1 MLVLRILDLA
11 EHRALVEPQ
20 HVRGAEYDAAGGETG
35 PDFVRDEHALED
47 EELADEAVQRRQA
60 DRGHRHDQK
69 NDGVG
74 RHHLRQTAI
83 LGDLTRMAPLVDV
96 ADQQEERAGRD
107 AMVELLNDAPHDAN
121 RVEREHAQHDHGH
134 VTHARVRHEALPVL
148 LRHRAQRAVH
158 DADNRK
164 RHHHR
169 DEMPC
174 RIRQYRQREADEAVG
189 AHLQQNSR
197 QDDGAGCRRVRVR
210 VGQPGV
216 ERKHRHLDREPEEK
230 REEHPPLQVE
240 RHVHVLELRDVE
252 GVHAG
257 DAVAVEVEPQNAE
270 QHDDAADEGVQE
282 KFDRRVQPPVASPD
296 ADEEIHRH
304 EHDLPEQEE
313 QQEVEADERSHHA
326 CLEDEQKDVV
336 LLHALGNRRPRGKN
350 RDGPEQGGQ
359 QHEQRAEAV
368 DAQEVLR
375 AHRGNPGH
383 PLHELIAGVLDVVP
397 EPQRHGDEESGQREE
412 VCDQSDRAAVLFG
425 DEHQHCRAEKR
436 EEQNYRQKRKAGGI
450 RHGITSRANKCS
462 PKRTRLPASAARS
475 SEQVRSGPCGTRS
488 SIPRTTVR

>member
-1 MLVLRILDLA
+1 
-11 EHRALVEPQ
+11 
-20 HVRGAEYDAAGGETG
+20 
-35 PDFVRDEHALED
+35 
-47 EELADEAVQRRQA
+47 
-60 DRGHRHDQK
+60 
-69 NDGVG
+69 
-74 RHHLRQTAI
+74 
-83 LGDLTRMAPLVDV
+83 MAC
-96 ADQQEERAGRD
+96 
-107 AMVELLNDAPHDAN
+107 
-121 RVEREHAQHDHGH
+121 
-134 VTHARVRHEALPVL
+134 RVRK
-148 LRHRAQRAVH
+148 
-158 DADNRK
+158 N
-164 RHHHR
+164 
-169 DEMPC
+169 
-174 RIRQYRQREADEAVG
+174 RQRKPDEAVG
-189 AHLQQNSR
+189 AHLQQDGR
-197 QDDGAGCRRVRVR
+197 QDDGARSGRIGVRVR
-210 VGQPGV
+210 QPGV
-216 ERKHRHLDREPEEK
+216 EREHRHLDREPEEE
-230 REEHPPLQVE
+230 RQEHPPLQVE

-257 DAVAVEVEPQNAE
+257 DAIGVEVEPQNAE

-313 QQEVEADERSHHA
+313 QQEVETDERPHHA
-326 CLEDEQKDVV
+326 CLQDQQEDVV

-350 RDGPEQGGQ
+350 RDEPEQGGQ

-383 PLHELIAGVLDVVP
+383 PLDELIAGVLGVVP
-397 EPQRHGDEESGQREE
+397 EPQRHGDEESGERED
-412 VCDQSDRAAVLFG
+412 VRDPSDGVAVLFG
-425 DEHQHCRAEKR
+425 DEHQHRRADKR

-462 PKRTRLPASAARS
+462 QKRTRLPASAARS